1 MKDLIEIKQLP
12 IIEEQL
18 KKVSNEIDG
27 KIENANSL
35 LCTEETVKTVKDMR
49 ATLNKE
55 FKEFEIKRKEVK
67 EKILAPY
74 EQFEKI
80 YKECISDKYKKADS
94 DLKNKVDS
102 IENELKRKK
111 EQEIREYFEEYK
123 IANNIDFLIFEQ
135 AKINITLSASI
146 KSLKEQAKDFI
157 DKRIKDLQLIDT
169 QEYKEEIIVEYKQT
183 LDVSKSITTVLNR
196 KELTKRELEIK
207 ERQEQ
212 ERKQIEENL
221 EKFEESKKT
230 EQNEVLEAPKAE
242 QIEEDILTLKFTVR
256 GTRTKLKLLKEFL
269 ENGGYDYE

>member
-1 MKDLIEIKQLP
+1 MP

-135 AKINITLSASI
+135 AKINITLSASL